1 MASPVFFDG
10 PVSLITTPPA
20 VKPALAQLTGSPVLG
35 LSFHWPVLALA
46 SPDAV
51 VLVHVGVLGHV
62 PAPIAA
68 VLESESIV
76 KASVG
81 VTASDKD
88 ALDDAYGV
96 RLVSVVDVVSSANAA
111 GYFPPPHLAAPAPY
125 ASAAVLSNL
134 ANQVLGT
141 VLDTALAGSD
151 YSSRSLSAQQISY
164 AATCGWLSVALHN
177 ALAWGDVVATP
188 LLHCAACGLRA
199 SSRSQLALHEGDTG
213 HITEPWESGAL
224 TPAKKAGRKSVLATP
239 VTRYILC
246 DVCDSFFDGPVALQA
261 HQDAK
266 RHYLPCPC
274 GATFYTRAERD
285 VHQVDAGHMIDCP
298 ICGEAF
304 ATKAGAHA
312 HQEVERHVF
321 CCSYCSDDYYTQRDI
336 DVHTTQAHESQC
348 EFCSHVIF
356 DTNPALA
363 LAQHYDRFHTG
374 AALSSQPSTRDA
386 TPSPSRRLLSFSRD
400 PPSVSTPPPAS
411 PSSSRLSRARAQRE
425 RAPLTPSSRLSRS
438 PSPPPPHLSSSLN
451 IRP

>member
-386 TPSPSRRLLSFSRD
+386 TPSPSRRLLNFSQ
-400 PPSVSTPPPAS
+400 PSVSTPPPAS